1 MTSLADGGPHLS
13 GQLQSRW
20 ITKAE
25 SSQFMYCSEFS
36 SHHWYDLSF
45 SFQVSQKNNNLQ
57 LVDPDAKL
65 MHDLFNSMVRIVP
78 GFGFFLKKTSETTKS
93 E

>member
-1 MTSLADGGPHLS
+1 MLL
-13 GQLQSRW
+13 
-20 ITKAE
+20 IV
-25 SSQFMYCSEFS
+25 FS
-36 SHHWYDLSF
+36 YQYYGKMLININWCV
-45 SFQVSQKNNNLQ
+45 VSQINNNLQ